1 MEPTDMTPE
10 ADAVETAW
18 QYYIP
23 LDSEEYERAN
33 WERTKDGRVDV
44 SRYGSEE
51 HSVTLLAGI
60 KIDPE
65 TGRSMSGHEYD
76 PEARSMKDIEV
87 EFDKYLDKT
96 PPERQLVIFEGDERL
111 LPCKEEAV
119 RTATESGLIQ
129 FLAAEEE
136 MPAVSGEPSD
146 MEMADALERQGLD
159 REKLVALY
167 AVRSI
172 AGSIRRDPKQ
182 RNDLGPMI
190 HYQAGKVGLEGFEV
204 LDEEAKQKIEADGRT
219 EEVLSGMSRKAES
232 LVPVINELVREPF
245 GRDLLLV
252 KDGRIQ
258 LNSEAEDAEV
268 IDQEIAPLWNP
279 VLEGELN
286 KVAMRTSTIR
296 DRYLFEQ
303 IITAYERGKSPFV
316 PYGGS
321 HIVCIKPA
329 MEAYFKNK

>member
-1 MEPTDMTPE
+1 MRKNDDLTER
-10 ADAVETAW
+10 AW
-18 QYYIP
+18 QHYVS
-23 LDSEEYERAN
+23 LDSEDYERAN

-76 PEARSMKDIEV
+76 PEARSMKDIEAA
-87 EFDKYLDKT
+87 FGGYLTQT
-96 PPERQLVIFEGDERL
+96 PPERRLVIFEGDERL
-111 LPCKEEAV
+111 LPSREEAV

-129 FLAAEEE
+129 FLAAEKEV
-136 MPAVSGEPSD
+136 PAVSGEPSD
-146 MEMADALERQGLD
+146 LKMAEILEKQGVSRKELA
-159 REKLVALY
+159 ALY
-167 AVRSI
+167 ATRSI
-172 AGSIRRDPKQ
+172 AGSIRGDPEQ
-182 RNDLGPMI
+182 RNNLGPMI

-204 LDEEAKQKIEADGRT
+204 LDEEEKQRIGADGRT

-232 LVPVINELVREPF
+232 LVPVINELVREQF

-252 KDGRIQ
+252 KDGKIQ
-258 LNSEAEDAEV
+258 LSSEAEDAED
-268 IDQEIAPLWNP
+268 IDREIAPLWNP
-279 VLEGELN
+279 VLPGELN
-286 KVAMRTSTIR
+286 KVAMDTSTVR

-303 IITAYERGKSPFV
+303 IITAYEQGKSPFV

-321 HIVCIKPA
+321 HIVCLKPA
-329 MEAYFKNK
+329 VEAYFSGNKQA